1 MSIGRINK
9 LIDSDGRRIVELL
22 LPPEADV
29 PWHLHSAV
37 VEYCYC
43 LGGQLDFE
51 KEGCEP
57 ITLRPGEHC
66 EIPVHVPHRLVN
78 RSCRDCR
85 FLIVQS
91 GSYYDFVPLKNIG

>member
-1 MSIGRINK
+1 MSIGQINK
-9 LIDSDGRRIVELL
+9 LIDSDGKRVVDILL
-22 LPPEADV
+22 SPEADV

-43 LGGQLDFE
+43 LSGQLDLE

-66 EIPVHVPHRLVN
+66 EVPICVPHRIVN
-78 RSCRDCR
+78 RSRSDCR
-85 FLIVQS
+85 FLIVQN
-91 GSYYDFVPLKNIG
+91 GSYYDFVKVKKRD

>member
-9 LIDSDGRRIVELL
+9 LIDSDGKRVVDII

-37 VEYCYC
+37 IEYCCC
-43 LGGQLDFE
+43 LSCQLDFE
-51 KEGCEP
+51 KVGCELN
-57 ITLRPGEHC
+57 TLRPGELC
-66 EIPVHVPHRLVN
+66 EVPICVPHCLVN
-78 RSCRDCR
+78 RSRSDCR

-91 GSYYDFVPLKNIG
+91 GSYYDFVQVKKRD